1 MLHTEHHTFHSPMQ
15 YCLKMVTGH
24 RPSNNSFVSHCNN
37 FYEENC
43 TNAGLLFNWIIVSLM
58 IIIHQHLRMTSLLS
72 LTVLTEDWALSGG
85 EAPVPAHLR

>member
-1 MLHTEHHTFHSPMQ
+1 MQ
-15 YCLKMVTGH
+15 HCQKMVTSLAIG
-24 RPSNNSFVSHCNN
+24 NNSFVSHCNN